1 MLRPSRQ
8 HSMLPSPRS
17 TLPRLLVLAA
27 ALALGACD
35 GANDALAPAGT
46 DEPAAPTD
54 VLTVPATESAA
65 PDFALTSATSPR
77 IVFTSTRKGGYD
89 IFKMDIL
96 GSSVARL
103 TSSADWEF
111 SPAWSRNNSRI
122 ALVRPRR
129 DANNVEHYDIYVINA
144 DGSNGHWARSAPSS
158 YDLGDPDW
166 SPDGS
171 RLVVSVN
178 IWGTWYVG
186 WIALATGQ
194 LGVYTTGYGGLPGRY
209 PTYSPTGQIV
219 YTGGSGLT
227 IDRINADGS
236 GHKTLVSSAGG
247 AGDPAVSPDGKKIA
261 FDKMTSGANQDIYV
275 KNLVSG
281 TTTRLTTYSGT
292 DLQPC
297 WSADGSKIAFMSSR
311 SGQYQIW
318 TMNATTGGSPARITH
333 TSTVEKD
340 PACSH

>member
-1 MLRPSRQ
+1 MLCSSRR
-8 HSMLPSPRS
+8 HPMLQSSRS

-27 ALALGACD
+27 SLALGACD
-35 GANDALAPAGT
+35 GTNNPLAPTG
-46 DEPAAPTD
+46 EPTAPAD
-54 VLTVPATESAA
+54 VSPATATEAAA
-65 PDFALTSATSPR
+65 PDFALTAATSPR

-89 IFKMDIL
+89 IFKMDFL

-103 TSSADWEF
+103 TSSIDWEF

-129 DANNVEHYDIYVINA
+129 DANNVAHYDIYVINA

-158 YDLGDPDW
+158 YDLDYPDW

-171 RLVVSVN
+171 RLVVNVN

-236 GHKTLVSSAGG
+236 GHKTLASSTY
-247 AGDPAVSPDGKKIA
+247 GDGEPAVSPDGKKIA
-261 FDKMTSGANQDIYV
+261 FDKANSGFNQDIYV
-275 KNLVSG
+275 KDLVSG
-281 TTTRLTTYSGT
+281 TTTRLTTSSGP

-311 SGQYQIW
+311 SGQSQIW
-318 TMNATTGGSPARITH
+318 TMNASTGGSQTRITH